1 MEDLMNKYMKLLS
14 LLTVI
19 VLLVGFDIPN
29 NEAIIEEDRIGFG
42 EDYKIQDLPENDKD
56 EMYQTLDEIQQIQ
69 ADMPGITEYAQIEPF
84 DDYESF
90 IQLMENSKQEP
101 QVVYFGYNACPFCKA
116 FTPKISQ
123 LAKEF
128 DVSIHYYN
136 TDENMGSEDFLKIVA
151 PFSLQTV
158 PHAFLIEDEQV
169 IDVLNDKSTM
179 EEIESFIEV
188 AQPNS

>member
-1 MEDLMNKYMKLLS
+1 MNKYMKLLS

-42 EDYKIQDLPENDKD
+42 EEYKIQELSSNDKED
-56 EMYQTLDEIQQIQ
+56 MYQSLDVIQKIETE
-69 ADMPGITEYAQIEPF
+69 MPGITEYAQIEPF

-90 IQLMENSKQEP
+90 IQLMENSKEEP
-101 QVVYFGYNACPFCKA
+101 QVVYFGYDACPFCKA

-128 DVSIHYYN
+128 DVTINHYN

-169 IDVLNDKSTM
+169 IDILNDKSTM
-179 EEIESFIEV
+179 EEIETFITA